1 MIDQNHVPRE
11 HLGLVS
17 CVIIF
22 YNAKR
27 YLADAIESVFSQT
40 YSDWELVL
48 VDDGS
53 TDGSTEIARRYAKQ
67 RPNQV
72 RILTHPGAANL
83 GKSASRNL
91 GMRAARGE
99 FLAMLDADDVWL
111 PEKLEQQVA
120 LLRVHPSVD
129 MLYGPVLYWY
139 SWTGRPRDGL
149 MDMSSQVRLP
159 PMVHAQIF
167 EPPTLLTKMI
177 VSEARR
183 HEGSCPYPSCVMLRS
198 KLFQQCNGFDV
209 DFRDVYD
216 DAIFFVKVFLRG
228 RIYVCDQIW
237 TYYRLHSDA
246 PYSGSY
252 TDLIKSGSWHPVKAN
267 PSEQK
272 FLERAAEYVNASR
285 NRYPL
290 LQSAGLQATLWYA
303 RLRYRRPKVFRLLSS
318 FLRRGR
324 RIIRWA
330 RDKSATRSTVNARE
344 HIRRGLIRWGD
355 FNSLQPISG
364 KIGFERRSSSILARI
379 TKSFLNQHRSVIQ
392 GRVIELGDDSL
403 TREYGG
409 ERVRSVTILRPSE
422 LFSDDGTNVG
432 PEDTC
437 DCLIAMD
444 AVQYADDPSLVVGNI
459 ERRLS
464 PGGTALVIL
473 PGLVP
478 MTAIPSDRWRFTPF
492 AVRKLF
498 ETAFRPETIEVQL
511 YGNVRL
517 AMATFHGL
525 GEADLDEAAFKHH
538 DDAFPLF
545 VAVVATKSV

>member
-1 MIDQNHVPRE
+1 MIGQNHVPRE

-40 YSDWELVL
+40 YSNWELVL

-53 TDGSTEIARRYAKQ
+53 TDGSAKIARQYAK
-67 RPNQV
+67 RRSNQV
-72 RILTHPGAANL
+72 RILTHPGAVNL

-99 FLAMLDADDVWL
+99 FLAMLDADDIWL

-120 LLRVHPSVD
+120 LLRAHPSVD
-129 MLYGPVLYWY
+129 MLYGPVRYWY

-149 MDMSSQVRLP
+149 MDMSSRVRLP
-159 PMVHAQIF
+159 PMVRFKIF

-183 HEGSCPYPSCVMLRS
+183 HEGSCPYPSCVILRS
-198 KLFQQCNGFDV
+198 NLFQQCNGFDV

-216 DAIFFVKVFLRG
+216 DAIFFVKVFLTG

-237 TYYRLHSDA
+237 TYYRLHPDA
-246 PYSGSY
+246 PYSESY

-285 NRYPL
+285 NRYPF
-290 LQSAGLQATLWYA
+290 LQIAQLHTALWYA
-303 RLRYRRPKVFRLLSS
+303 RLRYRRPKSFWLLSS
-318 FLRRGR
+318 FLKRGR
-324 RIIRWA
+324 GLIRWA
-330 RDKSATRSTVNARE
+330 QDKFAPRSTSNTRQHPRPGV
-344 HIRRGLIRWGD
+344 IRWGD
-355 FNSLQPISG
+355 FNSLQPISDH
-364 KIGFERRSSSILARI
+364 IGFERRSSSIRARI
-379 TKSFLNQHRSVIQ
+379 AKSFLSQHRKVIQ
-392 GRVIELGDDSL
+392 GRVIELGDDAL

-409 ERVRSVTILRPSE
+409 DQVRSVTVLRPSE
-422 LFSDDGTNVG
+422 LFSDDGTNFG
-432 PEDTC
+432 PESTC

-444 AVQYADDPSLVVGNI
+444 AVQYADDPSLVVGRI

-478 MTAIPSDRWRFTPF
+478 MTAIPNDRWRFTVF
-492 AVRKLF
+492 AARRLF
-498 ETAFRPETIEVQL
+498 ETAFPPETIKVQS

-517 AMATFHGL
+517 AIATFHGL
-525 GEADLDEAAFKHH
+525 GEDDLDEATFKQQ
-538 DDAFPLF
+538 DEEFPLF
-545 VAVVATKSV
+545 VAVMATKSV